1 MSTTEP
7 AESGEKWQTL
17 AAHVAGGMSTKAA
30 AAKLGIAERTA
41 YRWTT
46 ERGFKNYVFEVRAQI
61 ASEAVGRLTAAVS
74 TVVDTLLELTGQEHE
89 AKTRLD
95 ACKLIM
101 GSVGPLSE
109 HCELRQR
116 LELLESGR

>member
-1 MSTTEP
+1 MTEET
-7 AESGEKWQTL
+7 AESGEKWQSL
-17 AAHVAGGMSTKAA
+17 AVHVAGGMTTKAA

-46 ERGFKNYVFEVRAQI
+46 ERAFRIYVSEVRSQI

-109 HCELRQR
+109 HCELRAR
-116 LELLESGR
+116 LEALEAGR

>member
-1 MSTTEP
+1 MSTTET
-7 AESGEKWQTL
+7 AESGEKWQSL
-17 AAHVAGGMSTKAA
+17 AVHVAGGMTTKAA
-30 AAKLGIAERTA
+30 AATLGIAERTA

-46 ERGFKNYVFEVRAQI
+46 ERAFRVYVSEIRSQI

-116 LELLESGR
+116 LEALEAGR